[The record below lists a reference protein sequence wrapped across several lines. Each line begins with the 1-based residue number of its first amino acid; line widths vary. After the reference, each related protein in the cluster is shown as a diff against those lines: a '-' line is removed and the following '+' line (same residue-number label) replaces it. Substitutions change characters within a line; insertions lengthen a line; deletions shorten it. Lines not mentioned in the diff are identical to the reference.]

1 MIIFLDSTKL
11 YNIFQTTRFNHT
23 MTHCLKNIV
32 IFVQTPNI
40 VTLLNG
46 VLIPTLLNSPLL
58 LVNNNLWRK
67 LVSSSPMIFDDN
79 LKTTSDSFY
88 IADLNLLSCEFDS
101 FTFKLLYCVIFILI
115 KNLITKLRRFL
126 VKSPKQFLLLL
137 Q

>member
-1 MIIFLDSTKL
+1 M
-11 YNIFQTTRFNHT
+11 TR
-23 MTHCLKNIV
+23 CLKNIV

-46 VLIPTLLNSPLL
+46 VLIPTLLNIPLL
-58 LVNNNLWRK
+58 LVNNNLWGK

-101 FTFKLLYCVIFILI
+101 FIFKLLHCVIFILI